1 MSGADWIIIAIILVS
16 IVQAAKSGF
25 FHEAF
30 GIGGLVLGYL
40 LAAWH
45 YDQVSQWLITYL
57 KWTWLSDIAGFLTIF
72 VSLMILAGVAVR
84 IASWATKEA
93 GLSVFDHILG
103 GPLGVLRGSLIVAVV
118 LMGMTAFTPTSK
130 WLEGSAFAPYFLVV
144 WRAAMWLAPWELG
157 TRFYNGLDLLH
168 PSQQLGTSAWV
179 DRCGQRERHEYAT
192 TT

>member
-1 MSGADWIIIAIILVS
+1 MSGADWVIIAIILVS
-16 IVQAAKSGF
+16 IVQAAKAGF

-45 YDQVSQWLITYL
+45 YDQVSEWLIPHL
-57 KWTWLSDIAGFLTIF
+57 KWPWLSDIAGFLIIF
-72 VSLMILAGVAVR
+72 LSVMILAGIAAR

-93 GLSVFDHILG
+93 GLSVFDHMLG
-103 GPLGVLRGSLIVAVV
+103 GPLGLLRGGLIVAVV

-144 WRAAMWLAPWELG
+144 GRAAIWLAPSELRA
-157 TRFYNGLDLLH
+157 RFYNGLDMLH
-168 PSQQLGTSAWV
+168 QSQLGTSAA
-179 DRCGQRERHEYAT
+179 RGGRSGK
-192 TT
+192 

>member
-1 MSGADWIIIAIILVS
+1 MSGADWIIVAIIVVS
-16 IVQAAKSGF
+16 IIQAAKAGF

-45 YDQVSQWLITYL
+45 YDQVAEWLAPHL
-57 KWTWLSDIAGFLTIF
+57 KWPWLSDIAGFLIIF
-72 VSLMILAGVAVR
+72 LSVMILAGIAAR
-84 IASWATKEA
+84 IATWATKEA

-103 GPLGVLRGSLIVAVV
+103 GPLGVLRGSLIVAVI

-144 WRAAMWLAPWELG
+144 GRAAIWLAPSELRA
-157 TRFYNGLDLLH
+157 RFYNGLDMLH
-168 PSQQLGTSAWV
+168 QSQLGTSAA
-179 DRCGQRERHEYAT
+179 RGGRSGK
-192 TT
+192 

>member
-72 VSLMILAGVAVR
+72 VSAMSLAGLAAR
-84 IASWATKEA
+84 IAWWASKGA
-93 GLSVFDHILG
+93 GLSVFEPVFG
-103 GPLGVLRGSLIVAVV
+103 GPMGGPRGRLILAVV
-118 LMGMTAFTPTSK
+118 LIGITA
-130 WLEGSAFAPYFLVV
+130 
-144 WRAAMWLAPWELG
+144 
-157 TRFYNGLDLLH
+157 
-168 PSQQLGTSAWV
+168 
-179 DRCGQRERHEYAT
+179 
-192 TT
+192 

>member
-57 KWTWLSDIAGFLTIF
+57 KWTWLSDIAGFLIIF
-72 VSLMILAGVAVR
+72 LSVMILAGLAARV
-84 IASWATKEA
+84 ASWATKEA

-103 GPLGVLRGSLIVAVV
+103 GPLGVLRGSLIVAVI

-144 WRAAMWLAPWELG
+144 GRAAIWLAPSELRA
-157 TRFYNGLDLLH
+157 RFYNGLDMLH
-168 PSQQLGTSAWV
+168 QSQLGTSAA
-179 DRCGQRERHEYAT
+179 RGGRSGK
-192 TT
+192 